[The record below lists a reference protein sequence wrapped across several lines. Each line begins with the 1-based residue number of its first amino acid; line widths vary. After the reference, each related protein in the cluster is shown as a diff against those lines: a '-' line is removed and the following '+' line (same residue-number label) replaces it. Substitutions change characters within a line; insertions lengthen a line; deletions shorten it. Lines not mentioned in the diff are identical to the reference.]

1 MAMTP
6 KTFVRTE
13 LGSTYGEVVA
23 TVPAG
28 KRWVVTSLLLSN
40 YRTGSDSESA
50 NFLKLDD
57 VFVLHD
63 VKLSPGGVFT
73 LDCAQ
78 VLEAGQTIQA
88 WADGTYGAALH
99 ACGVEMEA

>member
-1 MAMTP
+1 MAVTP
-6 KTFVRTE
+6 KTFVRME
-13 LGSTYGEVVA
+13 LGDTYDEVVA

-28 KRWVVTSLLLSN
+28 KRWVVTNLLLSSF
-40 YRTGSDSESA
+40 RTETAVRNS
-50 NFLKLDD
+50 LKLGG
-57 VFVLHD
+57 VFVLSD
-63 VKLSPGGVFT
+63 LNLSPGGVFT

-88 WADGTYGAALH
+88 WVDDDYGTALH